1 MTLTLQGYM
10 EQGTI
15 KIGDKNDVADAGFI
29 MLGNIPQE
37 NMDEYSCM
45 FESLPEVFRESAL
58 IDRIHG
64 FIKGWEIPRM
74 NEGLKICGWALNSEY
89 FTTIMHLLRNDTS
102 YRVIVDELLEYEMN
116 GADTR
121 DTEAIK
127 RITTAYMKL
136 LFPNVRSVRDISHRD
151 FMKYCLRPAVKM
163 REIIVKQLG
172 MIDSQY
178 KGKSLPKFL
187 IRNDYE

>member
-1 MTLTLQGYM
+1 M

>member
-1 MTLTLQGYM
+1 
-10 EQGTI
+10 
-15 KIGDKNDVADAGFI
+15 
-29 MLGNIPQE
+29 ML
-37 NMDEYSCM
+37 
-45 FESLPEVFRESAL
+45 FRS
-58 IDRIHG
+58 
-64 FIKGWEIPRM
+64 
-74 NEGLKICGWALNSEY
+74 
-89 FTTIMHLLRNDTS
+89 
-102 YRVIVDELLEYEMN
+102 EMN